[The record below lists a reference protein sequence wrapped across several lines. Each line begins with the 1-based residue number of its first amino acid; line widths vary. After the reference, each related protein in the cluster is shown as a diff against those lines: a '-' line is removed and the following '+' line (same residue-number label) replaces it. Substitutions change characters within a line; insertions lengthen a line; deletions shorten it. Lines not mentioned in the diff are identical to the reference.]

1 MPTLSFLAAEL
12 ELELELVSVE
22 PDPLSELPHAA
33 SVSAA
38 ADITAATFIA

>member
-1 MPTLSFLAAEL
+1 MPTLSFFAAEL
-12 ELELELVSVE
+12 ELELDPE
-22 PDPLSELPHAA
+22 PEPLSEFPHAA

>member
-12 ELELELVSVE
+12 LELELVSVD
-22 PDPLSELPHAA
+22 PDPSSELPHAA